1 MRLLT
6 VILGFLGM
14 RRDVPPTTLDVE
26 QPTPTLP
33 LYEAVNV
40 DPSAFPEIVPRP
52 AWQYLNENNESTI
65 FPHGRST

>member
-6 VILGFLGM
+6 TILGFFGM

-26 QPTPTLP
+26 AATANLP

-52 AWQYLNENNESTI
+52 AWQYLNENDEGNV
-65 FPHGRST
+65 FPHGLGI